1 MLGGGEYGDW
11 VEGRREAEV
20 ALEQREEKLF
30 ASAKTIESQLELLG
44 ELGHRLFHQ
53 YFRFTLCV
61 GSVVCA

>member
-44 ELGHRLFHQ
+44 ELGHRLFHRL
-53 YFRFTLCV
+53 FH
-61 GSVVCA
+61 